1 MKKILFTILLLTSL
15 NACSLPLVGSLTSSG
30 ITGAVT
36 GEYQRSLVSGG
47 VDILVHESTGKT
59 PGQHLYA
66 MIENKHT
73 KEKLEKHFPDKS
85 ITWDGFAYDD
95 FGLTPMAASYVAP
108 TPNIH

>member
-1 MKKILFTILLLTSL
+1 MKKILFTILMLASL

-59 PGQHLYA
+59 TGQHLYA
-66 MIENKHT
+66 MVENKHT
-73 KEKLEKHFPDKS
+73 KEKLEKHFPEKT
-85 ITWDGFAYDD
+85 ITWDSLVDEFA
-95 FGLTPMAASYVAP
+95 FSPHQASYQHS
-108 TPNIH
+108 IH